1 MLWKSIFGNSINQ
14 NENMKNIVTLLLI
27 LYTSFGF
34 CQDKELYR
42 MAFADKNNF
51 NYLNFYDDTT
61 LDRMDTLK
69 VLKTTKKLPSSM
81 FKYNR
86 DTYYTKE
93 LADSLLIYSNMHNKT
108 NTINYINKISEL
120 LTVEE
125 QDYLADAASTFPNND
140 LENIPVKNVLLVD
153 TLDSEDYM
161 FSATNVVYTKNKKY
175 AFLRVGVEVA
185 SAYFLGII
193 TFIFEKNDENSH
205 YLHG

>member
-61 LDRMDTLK
+61 LDRMDRFK
-69 VLKTTKKLPSSM
+69 VYKITNITPPSM

-93 LADSLLIYSNMHNKT
+93 LADSLLIYSNM
-108 NTINYINKISEL
+108 
-120 LTVEE
+120 
-125 QDYLADAASTFPNND
+125 
-140 LENIPVKNVLLVD
+140 
-153 TLDSEDYM
+153 
-161 FSATNVVYTKNKKY
+161 
-175 AFLRVGVEVA
+175 
-185 SAYFLGII
+185 
-193 TFIFEKNDENSH
+193 
-205 YLHG
+205 

>member
-1 MLWKSIFGNSINQ
+1 
-14 NENMKNIVTLLLI
+14 MKNIVTILLI

-93 LADSLLIYSNMHNKT
+93 LADSLLIYSNKHNKT
-108 NTINYINKISEL
+108 NTVNYINKVSEL
-120 LTVEE
+120 LAFEE
-125 QDYLADAASTFPNND
+125 QDYLYNAVANFSKND
-140 LENIPVKNVLLVD
+140 IESIPVGHVSIVD
-153 TLDSEDYM
+153 TVGFM
-161 FSATNVVYTKNKKY
+161 FYATNIVYTRNNKY
-175 AFLRVGVEVA
+175 AFL
-185 SAYFLGII
+185 
-193 TFIFEKNDENSH
+193 
-205 YLHG
+205 

>member
-1 MLWKSIFGNSINQ
+1 MKKIYYIIVLMLLIVSCKSKQKYQYLWKSIFGNSINQ

-81 FKYNR
+81 FKYKR
-86 DTYYTKE
+86 ETYYTKE
-93 LADSLLIYSNMHNKT
+93 LADSLLIYSNKHNKT
-108 NTINYINKISEL
+108 NTVNYINKVSEL
-120 LTVEE
+120 LAFEE
-125 QDYLADAASTFPNND
+125 QDYLYNAVANFSKND
-140 LENIPVKNVLLVD
+140 IESIPVGHVSIVD
-153 TLDSEDYM
+153 TVGFM
-161 FSATNVVYTKNKKY
+161 FYATNIVYTRNNKY
-175 AFLRVGVEVA
+175 AFL
-185 SAYFLGII
+185 
-193 TFIFEKNDENSH
+193 
-205 YLHG
+205 